1 MTAAAR
7 RHTMLPLT
15 DTGFSLQPHRKVVLV
30 VDLVDS
36 VRLMQADELGVIQRW
51 QDFLAHV
58 NRVILPAEQGRLVKS
73 LGDGL
78 LLEFERSQQ
87 AVSASAAMHAW
98 MSKQCLPLGSGER
111 IALRAGTHAA
121 DVYAD
126 GLDIYGSGVNLAA
139 RMATL
144 AGPGETVA
152 TLEACAA
159 LADGVDG
166 TIEDLGE
173 CYLKNIGAPVRAF
186 RIGDPATAPLR
197 PMRQLDDDP
206 LRPTIAVIPFQSRN
220 TAANAFAIGD
230 LVADGVIAH
239 LARSHT
245 LTVISRL
252 STAAFS
258 GRTAGPAQV
267 GQALG
272 ANYLLCGS
280 YVEAGARLLV
290 TAELIDARSGEVL
303 WAERL
308 SSSVDDLLQAES
320 ELVFGLANGVSNA
333 ILDKQAAR
341 VSLQPLPTLESYALM
356 LGGIRLMHRST
367 RADMARSQQLL
378 SYLVERHPRAVEA
391 RAWLAKLFVLRSVC
405 GFVDGEAEER
415 ARALS
420 ASRSALQLAP
430 DHALALAVEGYIHTQ
445 RGTDADKA
453 GQRLELALQ
462 INPNEAMAW
471 LFKSVASAMW
481 GSSRDAV
488 AEAEKGSTLSPC
500 DPLAYYVYMLRASAL
515 TIDQRHGEAIHWA
528 SQSLR
533 LNRVHTPTLRVLL
546 TAQVGA
552 GQIVQAQATLAR
564 LLELTPEFSLTGY
577 LAMGASE
584 SKTRRQCAQAL
595 RELGLK

>member
-1 MTAAAR
+1 
-7 RHTMLPLT
+7 MLSLT
-15 DTGFSLQPHRKVVLV
+15 DAGPGLQHQRKVVLV

-36 VRLMQADELGVIQRW
+36 VRLMQADELGVIHRW
-51 QDFLAHV
+51 QDFLAQV
-58 NRVILPAEQGRLVKS
+58 NQVVLPAQQGRLVKS

-78 LLEFERSQQ
+78 LLEFERPQQ
-87 AVSASAAMHAW
+87 AVAASAAMHAW
-98 MSKQCLPLGSGER
+98 MATRCPPLASGER
-111 IALRAGTHAA
+111 IALRAGTHASE
-121 DVYAD
+121 VYAD
-126 GLDIYGSGVNLAA
+126 GLDIYGAGVNLAA
-139 RMATL
+139 RLATL

-152 TLEACAA
+152 TGEACAA

-173 CYLKNIGAPVRAF
+173 CYLKNIAAPVRAF
-186 RIGDPATAPLR
+186 RIGVAGAAPVLS
-197 PMRQLDDDP
+197 MRQADDDP

-220 TAANAFAIGD
+220 TAANVFAIGD
-230 LVADGVIAH
+230 LVADGVISH

-258 GRTAGPAQV
+258 GRTASPAQM

-272 ANYLLCGS
+272 ANYLLCGA
-280 YVEAGARLLV
+280 YVESAARLLV
-290 TAELIDARSGEVL
+290 TAELIDVRSGEVL

-308 SSSVDDLLQAES
+308 SSSVDDLLQTES
-320 ELVFGLANGVSNA
+320 EIIFGLADGVSNA
-333 ILDKQAAR
+333 ILDTQATR
-341 VSLQPLPTLESYALM
+341 VSLQPLPSLESYALM

-378 SYLVERHPRAVEA
+378 SYLIERHPRAVEA

-415 ARALS
+415 AGALS

-445 RGTDADKA
+445 RGTDIDKA
-453 GQRLELALQ
+453 GQRFDLALQ
-462 INPNEAMAW
+462 INPNEGMAW

-488 AEAEKGSTLSPC
+488 DEAEKGSTLSPC

-515 TIDQRHGEAIHWA
+515 AIDQRYDEAIHWA
-528 SQSLR
+528 GQSLR

-552 GQIVQAQATLAR
+552 GHIAAAQATLAR
-564 LLELTPEFSLTGY
+564 LLELTPAFSLAGY
-577 LAMGASE
+577 LATGAGE